1 MHTAFEG
8 KVALVTGAAGG
19 IGLTTA
25 KAFAL
30 AGTTIA
36 VADHSEKLVIEAAE
50 KLRGEGHNVFAVIE
64 RLPTKPDVIFGWRL
78 RPQAVRR
85 DAPW

>member
-19 IGLTTA
+19 IGLATA

-30 AGTTIA
+30 AGA
-36 VADHSEKLVIEAAE
+36 SVVVADHNEKLVNEAAE
-50 KLRGEGHNVFAVIE
+50 KLRGEQ
-64 RLPTKPDVIFGWRL
+64 RSRRD
-78 RPQAVRR
+78 VRR
-85 DAPW
+85 FYVFRARAFTFSGRYT